1 MEQTKEQKVYV
12 LTTQWS
18 VDYVQ
23 GINVGVYA
31 TKELAQK
38 EMKRDYESMRED
50 NPDWECSISYDCAEM
65 QEEGD
70 YTRNHCDWQIKEM
83 QVIYE

>member
-18 VDYVQ
+18 LDYEQ
-23 GINVGVYA
+23 GSNVGVYA

-38 EMKRDYESMRED
+38 EMKRDYEYMCEEY
-50 NPDWECSISYDCAEM
+50 PDWVRSIDDNCAEM

-83 QVIYE
+83 KVITE